1 MKRFLITALA
11 VLLFML
17 PSCSWNLEDDVTDK
31 VTQDISN
38 IPSDGAFLN
47 EIERGID
54 YSPSSYR
61 VQASD
66 FDIGDGVFH
75 YKVGRL
81 HILYNPKTN
90 YAHYMCFI
98 PGCTHKFQTC
108 LGNWLRASSNFIYC
122 DGDLYCLYLHPIL
135 EQDTESGLARISP
148 DGSTMEMLYRM
159 DPSGTYGMYAAPGYI
174 YINKRNEGLM
184 RYDISTGKME
194 IIGEFLSGL
203 IVTEHGL
210 IVHSSKSKKLLLTDL
225 DMKNPKELMIDRTK
239 VLYSD
244 NRLYYCKLEKDET
257 GNPLSIEF
265 YEYNLATDT
274 DRSIGRVAGSS
285 WDLLCVAEGY
295 LYYLPNSPEAKSRI
309 TIYRV
314 DIETGEVKTAMEDSK
329 VQLQEMYYVNG
340 KYYAYC
346 KINASLAPW
355 ISPGRLY
362 GSSIGGELVDRN
374 NDGLFEF
381 EPFVFDA
388 TDFP

>member
-17 PSCSWNLEDDVTDK
+17 PSCSWNLEDEVTDK
-31 VTQDISN
+31 VTQDISA
-38 IPSDGAFLN
+38 IPSDGAFLS
-47 EIERGID
+47 EIDRNVD
-54 YSPSSYR
+54 YTPSSY
-61 VQASD
+61 AMFKSD

-81 HILYNPKTN
+81 HVLYNPKTN

-98 PGCTHKFQTC
+98 PGCTHKFQEC
-108 LGNWLRASSNFIYC
+108 LGNWLRASSRFIYC
-122 DGDLYCLYLHPIL
+122 DGELYCLYLHPIL

-159 DPSGTYGMYAAPGYI
+159 DPSGTSGMYAGPGCI
-174 YINKRNEGLM
+174 YINRINDGMM

-194 IIGEFLSGL
+194 VIGERVNGMVVTDRGL
-203 IVTEHGL
+203 I
-210 IVHSSKSKKLLLTDL
+210 IHSSTTRKLMLTDF
-225 DMKNPKELMIDRTK
+225 DMKNPKELINAAK
-239 VLYSD
+239 FIYSND
-244 NRLYYCKLEKDET
+244 KLYYGMFENDEN
-257 GNPLSIEF
+257 GNTLSVEF
-265 YEYNLATDT
+265 FEYDLATDT
-274 DRSIGRVAGSS
+274 NRSIGKVAGSS
-285 WDLLCVAEGY
+285 LDLLCVAEGY
-295 LYYLPNSPEAKSRI
+295 LYYLPYSPEAKSHI
-309 TIYRV
+309 TVYRV

-329 VQLQEMYYVNG
+329 VQLKEMYYVNG